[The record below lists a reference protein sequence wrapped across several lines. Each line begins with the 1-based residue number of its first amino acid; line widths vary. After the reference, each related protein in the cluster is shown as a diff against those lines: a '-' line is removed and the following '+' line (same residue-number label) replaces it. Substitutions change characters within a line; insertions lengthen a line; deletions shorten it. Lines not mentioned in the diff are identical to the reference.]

1 MPSFLRHLSVFL
13 LALGLL
19 YVGMRYGMREVALV
33 PEAGKTTIIGEDAA
47 WASWQERRFEALGFS
62 LRHPKDYA
70 IAEGADPSYP
80 AGTFLPGGATAVY
93 TVMLPKTRYK
103 NTNFIHAYVTVALG
117 REEAPP
123 SGGTSVCYLLA
134 REGVTAES
142 MTKRETFG
150 GATFATAGISG
161 AVRGGVGESIVYHAW
176 QRGRCVEIT
185 AHLLRSSSTRAAQAD
200 RQEIWK
206 SLTDIV
212 HTFRSLDDE
221 R

>member
-1 MPSFLRHLSVFL
+1 MPSFLRHLSAFL
-13 LALGLL
+13 IALGLL
-19 YVGMRYGMREVALV
+19 YLGMRYGMREVALV
-33 PEAGKTTIIGEDAA
+33 PEDRAPAPIGEDAA
-47 WASWQERRFEALGFS
+47 WEAWHERRFEALGFS
-62 LRHPKDYA
+62 LRHPKEYA
-70 IAEGADPSYP
+70 TAEGADPSYP

-123 SGGTSVCYLLA
+123 SGGASVCYLLA
-134 REGVTAES
+134 REGVTAEP
-142 MTKRETFG
+142 MMKRETFG
-150 GATFATAGISG
+150 GTTFATVGISG
-161 AVRGGVGESIVYHAW
+161 AARGGVGESIIYHAW

-200 RQEIWK
+200 RTEIWK
-206 SLTDIV
+206 SLTDIA
-212 HTFRSLDDE
+212 HTFRSLDDV